1 MEADMASISRYDP
14 LDLLEGMMKSV
25 IRPSY
30 ESASQQRGNGG
41 AWQAGGGIPIDVAEN
56 DKAYILWADLPGVK
70 KEHVNVS
77 ILGNQLSLTA
87 EFKRESA
94 VDQGQG
100 KESLLASERPT
111 GTAYRQLQFGA
122 DIDDT
127 KAQAEFRD
135 GVLQL
140 TLPKK
145 ESAQVKRITI
155 Q

>member
-1 MEADMASISRYDP
+1 MANISRYDP

-30 ESASQQRGNGG
+30 ESAAQQRNGN
-41 AWQAGGGIPIDVAEN
+41 AWRNASAIPIDVAEN
-56 DKAYILWADLPGVK
+56 DQAYVLLADLPGVK
-70 KEHVNVS
+70 KEDVNIS

-87 EFKRESA
+87 EFKQESA

-100 KESLLASERPT
+100 KAALLASERPT
-111 GTAYRQLQFGA
+111 GMAYRQIQFSA
-122 DIDDT
+122 EIDDS

-140 TLPKK
+140 VLPKK
-145 ESAQVKRITI
+145 ESAQVKRIAI

>member
-1 MEADMASISRYDP
+1 MANVSRYDP

-25 IRPSY
+25 IRPQY
-30 ESASQQRGNGG
+30 ESAAGQQRNTWRNG
-41 AWQAGGGIPIDVAEN
+41 AGIPIDVAEN
-56 DKAYILWADLPGVK
+56 DTAYIVWADLPGVK
-70 KEHVNVS
+70 KENVNVS

-87 EFKRESA
+87 EFKRENA

-100 KESLLASERPT
+100 SESLLASERPN

-122 DIDDT
+122 DIDDG